1 MAMIGSPSCEFKVR
15 INGRVWPVSEV
26 AYEDLYENL
35 AEFALMRLTE
45 RFRDAFNEDVPC
57 CLSLSSQCFSDFAE
71 LIFTIPLLP
80 QLPASH
86 RQGLREDIIVY
97 LSGKFT
103 DFVDNLVGIG
113 ADLLY
118 PGIFLALE

>member
-1 MAMIGSPSCEFKVR
+1 MAMIGSPSCELNVR
-15 INGRVWPVSEV
+15 IDGRVWPVSEV
-26 AYEDLYENL
+26 AFEDLFESL

-57 CLSLSSQCFSDFAE
+57 CLSLSSQCFSDFTE
-71 LIFTIPLLP
+71 LTFTVPLLP
-80 QLPASH
+80 RLPASH
-86 RQGLREDIIVY
+86 RQGLKEDIVVF

-113 ADLLY
+113 ADSLY
-118 PGIFLALE
+118 PGIFLALQ